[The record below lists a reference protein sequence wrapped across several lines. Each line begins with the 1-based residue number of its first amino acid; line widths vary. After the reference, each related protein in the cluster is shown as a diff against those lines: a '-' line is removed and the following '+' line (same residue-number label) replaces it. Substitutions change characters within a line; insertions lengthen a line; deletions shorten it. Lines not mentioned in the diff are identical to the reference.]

1 MTVDDASPRIRV
13 MVVDDHVMVRRGLVI
28 LLDTF
33 DDMLLVGE
41 AASGNEAVR
50 LCHELKPHVILM
62 DIVMP
67 DMDGITAIGIIHQM
81 YPDVQIIALS
91 TFQGEEII
99 DRALSAGAVT
109 YLMKDVMGDEIARA
123 VRDAYRGGNLRSIS

>member
-1 MTVDDASPRIRV
+1 MTVDDASPLIRV
-13 MVVDDHVMVRRGLVI
+13 MVVDDHTMVRRGLVM

-41 AASGNEAVR
+41 AASGNDAVR
-50 LCHELKPHVILM
+50 LCHEVKPHVILM

-67 DMDGITAIGIIHQM
+67 DMDGITAIGIIHQI
-81 YPDVQIIALS
+81 YPDIHIIALS

-99 DRALSAGAVT
+99 RQALSAGAVT
-109 YLMKDVMGDEIARA
+109 YLTKNVMGDEIARA
-123 VRDAYRGGNLRSIS
+123 VRAAYGRGSSRSVT